1 MDHSEVRPA
10 RVGQVWEITPQ
21 ARPNPTQVT
30 HEEFAAAREG
40 TVEHHII
47 RGKLLAL
54 NQVIEFFRSV
64 DEKGLATREVESARV
79 ATHP

>member
-1 MDHSEVRPA
+1 MDNRLSNFNTVLE
-10 RVGQVWEITPQ
+10 QVLNFTQ
-21 ARPNPTQVT
+21 ATYD
-30 HEEFAAAREG
+30 EFAAANEG

-64 DEKGLATREVESARV
+64 DEKGLAPGVT
-79 ATHP
+79 

>member
-1 MDHSEVRPA
+1 MDNRLSNFNTVLE
-10 RVGQVWEITPQ
+10 QVLNLTQ
-21 ARPNPTQVT
+21 AT
-30 HEEFAAAREG
+30 HDEFAAVNEG

-64 DEKGLATREVESARV
+64 DEKRV
-79 ATHP
+79 ATGAR